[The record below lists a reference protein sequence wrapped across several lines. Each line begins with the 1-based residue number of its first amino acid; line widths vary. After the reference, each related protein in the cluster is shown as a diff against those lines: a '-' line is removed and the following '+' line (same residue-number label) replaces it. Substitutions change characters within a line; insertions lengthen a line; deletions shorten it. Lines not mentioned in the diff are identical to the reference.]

1 MVVFLCL
8 CDGVFF
14 VLAVMFL
21 RRNYAKS
28 VDNTGVKRYP
38 VQKFS
43 LHCSYSQSHQTFPLL
58 NCLHSTVFNAFGI
71 SGV

>member
-1 MVVFLCL
+1 MCWCVCVVRGVVLCGCVCVVASVWWCLCGGGMVVFLCL

-14 VLAVMFL
+14 CFAVVFL

-38 VQKFS
+38 V
-43 LHCSYSQSHQTFPLL
+43 
-58 NCLHSTVFNAFGI
+58 
-71 SGV
+71 